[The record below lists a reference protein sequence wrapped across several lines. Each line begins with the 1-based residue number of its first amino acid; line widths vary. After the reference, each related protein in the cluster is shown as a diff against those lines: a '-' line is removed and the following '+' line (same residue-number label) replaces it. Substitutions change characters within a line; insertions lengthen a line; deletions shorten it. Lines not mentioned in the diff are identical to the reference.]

1 MNKWMKKLTAAL
13 CAAVLMCGMAVT
25 AYAGGGEE
33 WDYKHFVLK
42 KSDGIIYKGDFRLSD
57 SFGTE
62 FSPRWQ
68 CEGWLIDV
76 LDPSTINY
84 AYYRDITDEA
94 RQKAYT
100 YLSSV
105 GVDGI
110 TAESDPIIMLAK
122 TKKQF

>member
-1 MNKWMKKLTAAL
+1 MRGL
-13 CAAVLMCGMAVT
+13 V
-25 AYAGGGEE
+25 
-33 WDYKHFVLK
+33 
-42 KSDGIIYKGDFRLSD
+42 
-57 SFGTE
+57 
-62 FSPRWQ
+62 
-68 CEGWLIDV
+68 DV

-122 TKKQF
+122 TKQFVR

>member
-1 MNKWMKKLTAAL
+1 M
-13 CAAVLMCGMAVT
+13 
-25 AYAGGGEE
+25 
-33 WDYKHFVLK
+33 
-42 KSDGIIYKGDFRLSD
+42 
-57 SFGTE
+57 
-62 FSPRWQ
+62 
-68 CEGWLIDV
+68 IDV

-122 TKKQF
+122 TKQFVR